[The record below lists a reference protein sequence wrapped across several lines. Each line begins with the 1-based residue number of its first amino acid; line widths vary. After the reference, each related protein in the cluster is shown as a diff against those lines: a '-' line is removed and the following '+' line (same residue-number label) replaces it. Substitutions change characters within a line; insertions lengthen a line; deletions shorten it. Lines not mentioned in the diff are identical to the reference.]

1 MQKGASETL
10 MNKGLM
16 SRGAST
22 QRGLCKRAS
31 EALMNRMTYN
41 NKKIYRQKSFLTI
54 YDIRSEKGRCEKLK
68 TDKSKTLKPISNSL

>member
-31 EALMNRMTYN
+31 EALMN
-41 NKKIYRQKSFLTI
+41 K
-54 YDIRSEKGRCEKLK
+54 
-68 TDKSKTLKPISNSL
+68 